1 MHIIASG
8 FAGDDIGIYVLFG
21 IVFAILVVFIWMPIQ
36 SHREAK
42 KALEKMDTPSEEP
55 ELFEQSA
62 VVLKKHCYAEAS
74 RRDSP
79 LHDKHFFVT
88 FQTEDGK
95 TVYIMV
101 IDGRRYTYSNGM
113 SFHDMSEVMHAVGC
127 YSAIN
132 LDGGGSSTFFTRV
145 SDGYDDPDRFKV
157 LNWPTDDGGVERA
170 IYCALVLVQT
180 DAE

>member
-88 FQTEDGK
+88 FQTTGIFSLLYSIRRPFTTDLPLFPRMPGS
-95 TVYIMV
+95 V
-101 IDGRRYTYSNGM
+101 I
-113 SFHDMSEVMHAVGC
+113 V
-127 YSAIN
+127 
-132 LDGGGSSTFFTRV
+132 
-145 SDGYDDPDRFKV
+145 
-157 LNWPTDDGGVERA
+157 
-170 IYCALVLVQT
+170 
-180 DAE
+180 

>member
-1 MHIIASG
+1 MHIIASV

-36 SHREAK
+36 SHRKAK
-42 KALEKMDTPSEEP
+42 KALEKMDTSSEEP

-62 VVLKKHCYAEAS
+62 VVLKKHCYAKAS

-95 TVYIMV
+95 TVEYPVWEELYLSVYEGQTGTIA
-101 IDGRRYTYSNGM
+101 TANGN
-113 SFHDMSEVMHAVGC
+113 FYGFYAD
-127 YSAIN
+127 
-132 LDGGGSSTFFTRV
+132 
-145 SDGYDDPDRFKV
+145 
-157 LNWPTDDGGVERA
+157 
-170 IYCALVLVQT
+170 
-180 DAE
+180 

>member
-8 FAGDDIGIYVLFG
+8 FVGDDIGTCVLFG

-62 VVLKKHCYAEAS
+62 VVLKKHCYAKAS
-74 RRDSP
+74 RGSSP

-95 TVYIMV
+95 TVEYPVWEELYLSVYEGQTGTIA
-101 IDGRRYTYSNGM
+101 TANGN
-113 SFHDMSEVMHAVGC
+113 FYGF
-127 YSAIN
+127 SA
-132 LDGGGSSTFFTRV
+132 D
-145 SDGYDDPDRFKV
+145 
-157 LNWPTDDGGVERA
+157 
-170 IYCALVLVQT
+170 
-180 DAE
+180 